1 MGLRR
6 EMGSRKIP
14 ASLASLAAVFG
25 ASEALA
31 DQPRPWELGFQAPAT
46 VGMERINDFHNILLV
61 VITII
66 TVLVLALLIYVIVR
80 FNERAHPNPSK
91 LTHNTFI
98 EVAWTAVPALTLFL
112 IAVPSLKLLYF
123 VADVPKADLTVKV
136 TGHTWNW
143 SYEYPD
149 NGDISFDSYVVDDKH
164 LKPGQPR
171 LLTVDNYMEVPVGV
185 TVRVQITSADVIH
198 SWSVPSFGV
207 KTDAVPGRLN
217 ETWFKIEQPGTYYG
231 ECSQLCG
238 NGHGYMPIMVH
249 AVSQDEFN
257 KWVDLVKKHPDQ
269 AWPAVTETTADAGA
283 ATATQVASAPA
294 N

>member
-6 EMGSRKIP
+6 IP
-14 ASLASLAAVFG
+14 TSLAALAAGLG

-46 VGMERINDFHNILLV
+46 PGMERITAFHDILLV

-66 TVLVLALLIYVIVR
+66 AVFVLALLIYVIVR

-91 LTHNTFI
+91 LTHNTVI
-98 EVAWTAVPALTLFL
+98 EVAWTAIPALTLFL
-112 IAVPSLKLLYF
+112 IAIPSLKLLYF
-123 VADVPKADLTVKV
+123 QADVPKADLTVKV

-149 NGDISFDSYVVDDKH
+149 NGDVSYDSYIVADKD
-164 LKPGQPR
+164 LKPGQLR
-171 LLTVDNYMEVPVGV
+171 LLTVDKWMEVPVGA
-185 TVRVQITSADVIH
+185 TVRVQITSADVVH
-198 SWSVPSFGV
+198 SWSVPAFGV

-217 ETWFKIEQPGTYYG
+217 ETWFKVEQPGTYYG

-238 NGHGYMPIMVH
+238 NGHGYMPIVVK
-249 AVSQDEFN
+249 AVSKADFDQ
-257 KWVDLVKKHPDQ
+257 WVAAVKANPDSAFPPQ
-269 AWPAVTETTADAGA
+269 AEARAAPGTELAAV
-283 ATATQVASAPA
+283 PA